1 MEKNEKPVRGSLQ
14 EQEAAM
20 RPYMEYLAYLDSKIM
35 NTTAVPKEF
44 FISKPPTCLS
54 DRIIITSNPR
64 PNSWLESFQRPEEE
78 K

>member
-1 MEKNEKPVRGSLQ
+1 MEKPMRGSLQ

-20 RPYMEYLAYLDSKIM
+20 RHYKEYLVYLDAKIM

-44 FISKPPTCLS
+44 IISKPPTCLS
-54 DRIIITSNPR
+54 DRIIIMSNPIL
-64 PNSWLESFQRPEEE
+64 NSFLESFRRPEEE